1 MKRLFLLALLATFTV
16 SLSAQEENISD
27 IFVQKSSA
35 DALNEDGSF
44 QKYRRSSLYS
54 VLIAHTEFK
63 YGDIIQTT
71 FYSIPTNEKFNNHD
85 LEVKSIAS
93 SARKMKKKGKEKAR
107 INGEDIER
115 FLNEYDV
122 ARKMVAKWFNRN
134 PKTGG
139 FNLDLMLERGYYDA
153 QQVDID
159 QARQTLRNVQSLG
172 DAGAELIGK
181 TFLLVNDITFVDKG
195 ERSRTIG
202 GIFRAL
208 GEIAGAI
215 TENSAA
221 RDLGNIAGEVAEE
234 VDGFRVNITSYLY
247 RLDWNEE
254 VEATFWQ
261 ELWYDENTVDEARR
275 AAFDS
280 TDIFKMVYVGETTTS
295 AANLASRS
303 FSSRSKE
310 EQMLTVCTRAIDK
323 SIVELQ
329 REYDEFKVS
338 VPIGAINTKE
348 RTVQV
353 PIGLKEGI
361 NERSQFDVL
370 LKVEGADGRF
380 TYEKVGRIQPIK
392 GMIWDNRFGALDEA
406 QIRAEEGLK
415 EENPDESGD
424 ATLTATTFRILD
436 GANRIMPGC
445 LVREVT
451 IKRKK

>member
-1 MKRLFLLALLATFTV
+1 MKRLCLLALLATFTV

-153 QQVDID
+153 QQVDIE

-172 DAGAELIGK
+172 DAGAELIG
-181 TFLLVNDITFVDKG
+181 
-195 ERSRTIG
+195 
-202 GIFRAL
+202 
-208 GEIAGAI
+208 
-215 TENSAA
+215 
-221 RDLGNIAGEVAEE
+221 
-234 VDGFRVNITSYLY
+234 
-247 RLDWNEE
+247 
-254 VEATFWQ
+254 
-261 ELWYDENTVDEARR
+261 
-275 AAFDS
+275 
-280 TDIFKMVYVGETTTS
+280 
-295 AANLASRS
+295 
-303 FSSRSKE
+303 
-310 EQMLTVCTRAIDK
+310 
-323 SIVELQ
+323 
-329 REYDEFKVS
+329 
-338 VPIGAINTKE
+338 
-348 RTVQV
+348 
-353 PIGLKEGI
+353 
-361 NERSQFDVL
+361 
-370 LKVEGADGRF
+370 
-380 TYEKVGRIQPIK
+380 
-392 GMIWDNRFGALDEA
+392 
-406 QIRAEEGLK
+406 
-415 EENPDESGD
+415 
-424 ATLTATTFRILD
+424 
-436 GANRIMPGC
+436 
-445 LVREVT
+445 
-451 IKRKK
+451 